1 MRKAFEITD
10 ISHKKNLLKP
20 PNFKFYRNYIENFPL
35 SCSNIFFMDN
45 LVFSNMLHRPARTIV
60 SVLGIAVG
68 VLLIVFTVGLSNG
81 TMRER
86 ASREANVGAEIFF
99 RASGT
104 LGMSGTE
111 AFRLPVSMK
120 AEIEKVEGV
129 QAAVSIGQ
137 NSVKASD
144 TNVGSR
150 LIDGVNFE
158 EYAKIAHL
166 QIIEGRTFNDN
177 ANEAIIDTGF
187 QKQKKIKI
195 GDTMEIWEKPFKI
208 VGTYEPAAGGRVKIP
223 LSVMQSQL
231 GSEGK
236 VSAFLVKIKEG
247 FTQEQVA
254 QNLQTKFPDNQI
266 LLTKDL
272 EELYMSSIPALNVFL
287 NVIIGVAAVISALVI
302 LLTMYT
308 TVTERTRQ
316 IGIMKSLGMSNA
328 QIGWTIAQEA
338 ILISFFGIV
347 GGIVLTVLVRFG
359 LTRITTLEVEIS
371 PLVIAIT
378 TIVGL
383 IGGVLGALYPA
394 MKAARLDAVEAL
406 SYE

>member
-1 MRKAFEITD
+1 
-10 ISHKKNLLKP
+10 
-20 PNFKFYRNYIENFPL
+20 
-35 SCSNIFFMDN
+35 MDN
-45 LVFSNMLHRPARTIV
+45 LVFSNMLHRPARTVV

-86 ASREANVGAEIFF
+86 ASREANVGAEIMF
-99 RASGT
+99 RASGS
-104 LGMSGTE
+104 LGMSGSE
-111 AFRLPVSMK
+111 AFRLPVSLK
-120 AEIEKVEGV
+120 SELEKTEGV
-129 QAAVSIGQ
+129 KLAVAVGQ
-137 NSVKASD
+137 NSVQAKD
-144 TNVGSR
+144 TNVGNR
-150 LIDGVNFE
+150 LIDGIIFDD
-158 EYAKIAHL
+158 YAQISNIKIV
-166 QIIEGRTFNDN
+166 EGRKFTDE
-177 ANEAIIDTGF
+177 ADEAIIDTGF

-223 LSVMQSQL
+223 LGVMQKQL
-231 GSEGK
+231 GSEEK
-236 VSAFLVKIKEG
+236 TSAFFIKIKEG

-254 QNLQTKFPDNQI
+254 QNLQTKFADNQI
-266 LLTKDL
+266 ILTKDL

-287 NVIIGVAAVISALVI
+287 NVIIGVAAIISALVI

-316 IGIMKSLGMSNA
+316 IGIMKSLGMSNVKIA
-328 QIGWTIAQEA
+328 WTIAQEA

-347 GGIVLTVLVRFG
+347 GGIILTLLVRFG

-371 PLVIAIT
+371 PLVLAIT
-378 TIVGL
+378 TVVGL

>member
-1 MRKAFEITD
+1 
-10 ISHKKNLLKP
+10 
-20 PNFKFYRNYIENFPL
+20 
-35 SCSNIFFMDN
+35 
-45 LVFSNMLHRPARTIV
+45 MLHRPARTVV
-60 SVLGIAVG
+60 SILGIAVG

-104 LGMSGTE
+104 LGMSGSE
-111 AFRLPVSMK
+111 AFRLPLSMQP
-120 AEIEKVEGV
+120 ELEKVEGV
-129 QAAVSIGQ
+129 KKVLPLGQ
-137 NSVKASD
+137 NTVSAED
-144 TNVGSR
+144 NNTGNR

-158 EYAKIAHL
+158 EYADVAALK
-166 QIIEGRTFNDN
+166 IIEGRALTRADG
-177 ANEAIIDTGF
+177 EAIIDTGW
-187 QKQKKIKI
+187 QKQKKFKVGDKLKI
-195 GDTMEIWEKPFKI
+195 YDRDFTI
-208 VGTYEPAAGGRVKIP
+208 VGTYEPAAGGRIKIP
-223 LSVMQSQL
+223 LNVMQAQL
-231 GSEGK
+231 GGEGK
-236 VSAFLVKIKEG
+236 TTTFLVKIKEG
-247 FTQEQVA
+247 TTPEQVA
-254 QNLQTKFPDNQI
+254 QNLQKQFPDNQI

-328 QIGWTIAQEA
+328 KIGWTITQEA
-338 ILISFFGIV
+338 LLLSFSGIL
-347 GGIVLTVLVRFG
+347 GGVLLTILLRFA

-371 PLVIAIT
+371 PVVLIVTLV
-378 TIVGL
+378 VGL
-383 IGGVLGALYPA
+383 IGGALGALYPA
-394 MKAARLDAVEAL
+394 LRAARLDAVEAL

>member
-1 MRKAFEITD
+1 
-10 ISHKKNLLKP
+10 
-20 PNFKFYRNYIENFPL
+20 
-35 SCSNIFFMDN
+35 MDN

-86 ASREANVGAEIFF
+86 ASREANVGAEIMF
-99 RASGT
+99 RASGS
-104 LGMSGTE
+104 LGMSGSE
-111 AFRLPVSMK
+111 AFRLPVSLK
-120 AEIEKVEGV
+120 SEIEKTEGV
-129 QAAVSIGQ
+129 KLAVAVGQ
-137 NSVKASD
+137 NSVKADS
-144 TNVGSR
+144 NVGNR

-158 EYAKIAHL
+158 EYA
-166 QIIEGRTFNDN
+166 QISGIKLVEGKLFANDKD
-177 ANEAIIDTGF
+177 EAIIDTGF
-187 QKQKKIKI
+187 QKQKKLKI
-195 GDTMEIWEKPFKI
+195 GDSIEIWERPFKV

-223 LSVMQSQL
+223 LLTMQKQL
-231 GSEGK
+231 GSEEK
-236 VSAFLVKIKEG
+236 TSAFFIKIKEG

-266 LLTKDL
+266 ILTKDL

-316 IGIMKSLGMSNA
+316 IGIMKSLGMSNTK
-328 QIGWTIAQEA
+328 IGWTIAQEA
-338 ILISFFGIV
+338 LLISFFGIV
-347 GGIVLTVLVRFG
+347 GGIILTVLVRFG

-371 PLVIAIT
+371 WLVLAIT
-378 TIVGL
+378 TVVGL

>member
-1 MRKAFEITD
+1 
-10 ISHKKNLLKP
+10 
-20 PNFKFYRNYIENFPL
+20 
-35 SCSNIFFMDN
+35 MDN
-45 LVFSNMLHRPARTIV
+45 LVFSNMLHRPARTVV

-120 AEIEKVEGV
+120 SQIEKVEGV
-129 QAAVSIGQ
+129 EVAISIGQ

-150 LIDGVNFE
+150 LIDGINFE
-158 EYAKIAHL
+158 EYAQIAHL
-166 QIIEGRTFNDN
+166 QIIEGRTFADG

-236 VSAFLVKIKEG
+236 VSAFLVKIKQD

-254 QNLQTKFPDNQI
+254 ENLQNKFPDNQI

-347 GGIVLTVLVRFG
+347 GGIILTVLVRFA
-359 LTRITTLEVEIS
+359 LTRVTTLEVEIS
-371 PLVIAIT
+371 PLVLAIT
-378 TIVGL
+378 TVVGL